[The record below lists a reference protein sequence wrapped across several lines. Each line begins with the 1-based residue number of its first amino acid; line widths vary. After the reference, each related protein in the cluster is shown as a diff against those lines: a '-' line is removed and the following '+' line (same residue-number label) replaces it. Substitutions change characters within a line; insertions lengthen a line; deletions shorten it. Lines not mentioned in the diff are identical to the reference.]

1 MHETAARA
9 RFHIKERKKQLTG
22 SDHFLKMRSTKCTPT
37 VARARFHVKMV
48 KTDRVG
54 PLFED
59 EVDKMC
65 DQTVARARFHIKI
78 VKKN

>member
-1 MHETAARA
+1 MHEIVGRA
-9 RFHIKERKKQLTG
+9 RFHI
-22 SDHFLKMRSTKCTPT
+22 
-37 VARARFHVKMV
+37 KMV